1 MSLVNKLNV
10 NLFAIIF
17 IFLFA
22 LLTNQYFGNRGVFP
36 IDSFS
41 HYDTG
46 FRVLNGEFP
55 FKDYWTVSGP
65 FVDFIQAFIFS
76 IFGDSW
82 QAYLLNGS
90 LVNAIFALLSYK
102 LITKLGLETKFA
114 LFYSLCI
121 AVLAYP
127 VSSTPFVDLHST
139 YFSIFAIYFYL
150 FALITKKN
158 IYWFFLPVLVF
169 CSFLSKQVPAVY
181 IFLGILLILI
191 YNFTNK
197 DFKKNLTIF
206 KILIFSSLTCFV
218 TFFLILNLCQ
228 INFEDF
234 IYQYIGFP
242 REIGGNRYFSLNYDF
257 KNLFLDFK
265 LIHLIFFT
273 YVSLILYQLKNK
285 KKFKTSTNFIVFLF
299 ALLILI
305 SLIQHQLLTKNQIYI
320 FFLIPLFS
328 SFTHVEI
335 NNLFK
340 NKKNYLKYTLV
351 VICLVSVFKYNE
363 RFNIERKFHELNY
376 VKFSDSVDSKMI
388 DAKLGGLNWITPGKE
403 SKDSINKEIQSINDI
418 LKTLRNNKDNNLVI
432 TNYSIFSVILEKSQN
447 GISRWYPGN
456 NSNFPRNT
464 SKYFTIYK
472 NFFISNII
480 RKEIKNIY
488 VLFDVDESNV
498 TNYLPANCLIKEL
511 SNNLFVK
518 FKVKEKCLEK
528 IDG

>member
-1 MSLVNKLNV
+1 MLLVNKLNI

-65 FVDFIQAFIFS
+65 FVDFIQAFIFL

-90 LVNAIFALLSYK
+90 FINAIFSVLSYK

-127 VSSTPFVDLHST
+127 VSGTPFVDLHST
-139 YFSIFAIYFYL
+139 YLSIFAIYFYL

-158 IYWFFLPVLVF
+158 LYWFFLPVLVF
-169 CSFLSKQVPAVY
+169 FSFLSKQVPAVY

-191 YNFTNK
+191 YNFANK

-206 KILIFSSLTCFV
+206 KILIFSSFICFV
-218 TFFLILNLCQ
+218 IFFLILNLCK
-228 INFEDF
+228 IHYKDF
-234 IYQYIGFP
+234 IIQYIFFP
-242 REIGGNRYFSLNYDF
+242 REIGSNRYSFLKYDF
-257 KNLFLDFK
+257 KNLVLDFK
-265 LIHLIFFT
+265 FIHLIFFG
-273 YVSLILYQLKNK
+273 YALLIFYQLKNK
-285 KKFKTSTNFIVFLF
+285 KKFKSSINFIIFLF
-299 ALLILI
+299 SLLIFL

-320 FFLIPLFS
+320 FFLIPFFAS
-328 SFTHVEI
+328 YAHIEI
-335 NNLFK
+335 KNLFK
-340 NKKNYLKYTLV
+340 NKKKYLKYTLIG
-351 VICLVSVFKYNE
+351 ICLISVFKYNE

-376 VKFSDSVDSKMI
+376 VNFSHSIQAETIDSKL
-388 DAKLGGLNWITPGKE
+388 KGLNWITPNK
-403 SKDSINKEIQSINDI
+403 KNKEAVEEEIKSIKNI
-418 LKTLRNNKDNNLVI
+418 LSVLEKDTQNKIVL
-432 TNYSIFSVILEKSQN
+432 TNYSFFSVILKKSQN

-456 NSNFPRNT
+456 GSNFPSND
-464 SKYFTIYK
+464 SNYYNYYK
-472 NFFISNII
+472 NFVSYNI
-480 RKEIKNIY
+480 RKKSIENIY
-488 VLFDVDESNV
+488 VLFDVSEKNL
-498 TNYLPANCLIKEL
+498 TNFINI
-511 SNNLFVK
+511 
-518 FKVKEKCLEK
+518 KCLKVEK
-528 IDG
+528 SNTLFIKYKINKSCYN

>member
-1 MSLVNKLNV
+1 MSLVNKLNI
-10 NLFAIIF
+10 NLFVIVF

-55 FKDYWTVSGP
+55 FKDYWAVSGP
-65 FVDFIQAFIFS
+65 FVDLIQAFIFL
-76 IFGDSW
+76 IFGDGW

-90 LVNAIFALLSYK
+90 LVNAIFAVLSYN
-102 LITKLGLETKFA
+102 LFTKLGLETKFA

-169 CSFLSKQVPAVY
+169 CSFLSKQVPATY

-191 YNFTNK
+191 YNFTINN
-197 DFKKNLTIF
+197 FKKNLTIF

-228 INFEDF
+228 IHFEDF
-234 IYQYIGFP
+234 IHQYIGFP
-242 REIGGNRYFSLNYDF
+242 REIGGIRYFSLDYDF

-273 YVSLILYQLKNK
+273 YTSLIFYQLKNK
-285 KKFKTSTNFIVFLF
+285 KKFKVSTNFIVFLF
-299 ALLILI
+299 AMLILI

-320 FFLIPLFS
+320 FFLIPLFV
-328 SFTHVEI
+328 SFVHVEI
-335 NNLFK
+335 KNLFK
-340 NKKNYLKYTLV
+340 NRKNYLKYVLI
-351 VICLVSVFKYNE
+351 VICLISVFKYNQ

-376 VKFSDSVDSKMI
+376 VKFADSVDGIAI
-388 DAKLGGLNWITPGKE
+388 DPKLAGLRWITPDKV
-403 SKDSINKEIQSINDI
+403 SKDSVKKEIQSINDI
-418 LKTLRNNKDNNLVI
+418 LKILKNNVDNNLVI
-432 TNYSIFSVILEKSQN
+432 TNYSFLSVILNESQN

-456 NSNFPRNT
+456 GSNFPSRN
-464 SKYFTIYK
+464 SNYYNYYR
-472 NFFISNII
+472 NFLISNIK
-480 RKEIKNIY
+480 RKNIENIY
-488 VLFDVDESNV
+488 ILFDVSEQ
-498 TNYLPANCLIKEL
+498 
-511 SNNLFVK
+511 NLT
-518 FKVKEKCLEK
+518 EYINSKCLK
-528 IDG
+528 VDISNTLFTKYKFDKNCDN

>member
-90 LVNAIFALLSYK
+90 LVNAIFAVLSYK
-102 LITKLGLETKFA
+102 LFTKLGLETKFA

-228 INFEDF
+228 IHFEDF
-234 IYQYIGFP
+234 IHQYIGFP

-320 FFLIPLFS
+320 FF
-328 SFTHVEI
+328 
-335 NNLFK
+335 
-340 NKKNYLKYTLV
+340 
-351 VICLVSVFKYNE
+351 
-363 RFNIERKFHELNY
+363 
-376 VKFSDSVDSKMI
+376 
-388 DAKLGGLNWITPGKE
+388 
-403 SKDSINKEIQSINDI
+403 
-418 LKTLRNNKDNNLVI
+418 
-432 TNYSIFSVILEKSQN
+432 
-447 GISRWYPGN
+447 
-456 NSNFPRNT
+456 
-464 SKYFTIYK
+464 
-472 NFFISNII
+472 
-480 RKEIKNIY
+480 
-488 VLFDVDESNV
+488 
-498 TNYLPANCLIKEL
+498 
-511 SNNLFVK
+511 
-518 FKVKEKCLEK
+518 
-528 IDG
+528 